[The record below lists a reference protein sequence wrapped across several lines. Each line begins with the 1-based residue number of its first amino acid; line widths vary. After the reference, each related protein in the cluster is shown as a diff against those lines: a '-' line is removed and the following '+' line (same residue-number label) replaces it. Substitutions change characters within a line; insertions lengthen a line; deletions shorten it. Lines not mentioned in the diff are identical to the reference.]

1 MENVSLISAS
11 RQMALRRELDV
22 IANNIANVN
31 TNGFKRRL
39 AETREHQMPIA
50 SEGEFKGD
58 DRKVSF
64 TIEQGTIL
72 DTSVGTLEPTGN
84 PLDVAL
90 SPDAYF
96 TVRTPQGDRYTRNG
110 ALMLNANGELVNS
123 DGHALLGDQ
132 GAFQFGSEETGI
144 TVASDGT
151 VMTANGPRGKLRLA
165 SFANQQSL
173 ENVGANLFTS
183 NSQPEPARSVR
194 AQAGYVERSNVSP
207 VLEMSRMIEV
217 NRQYQNIA
225 NMMNRGD
232 EVRRTAIQKLGE
244 PI

>member
-1 MENVSLISAS
+1 MENVLLVSTS
-11 RQMALRRELDV
+11 RQMALRREMDV
-22 IANNIANVN
+22 IANNIANVT

-39 AETREHQMPIA
+39 LETREHIMPTA
-50 SEGEFKGD
+50 SEDNFGRP

-64 TIEQGTIL
+64 TVEQGTVL
-72 DTSVGTLEPTGN
+72 DTATGALEPTGN

-90 SPDAYF
+90 SADAYF
-96 TVRTPQGDRYTRNG
+96 TVRTPQGDRFTRNG
-110 ALMLNANGELVNS
+110 AMMLNANGELVTS
-123 DGHALLGDQ
+123 DGHALLGEQ
-132 GAFQFGSEETGI
+132 GPFQFGSEETGI
-144 TVASDGT
+144 TVAADGT
-151 VMTANGPRGKLRLA
+151 VMTANGPRGKLRIV

-173 ENVGANLFTS
+173 ENTGANLFS
-183 NSQPEPARSVR
+183 SAQAPEPARNVR

-225 NMMNRGD
+225 NMISRGD
-232 EVRRTAIQKLGE
+232 EVRRSAIQKLGE

>member
-1 MENVSLISAS
+1 MENVLLISTS
-11 RQMALRRELDV
+11 RQMALRREMDV
-22 IANNIANVN
+22 IANNIANVT

-39 AETREHQMPIA
+39 METREYQMPVA
-50 SEGEFKGD
+50 SEDGFNKP

-64 TIEQGTIL
+64 TIEQGTVL
-72 DTSVGTLEPTGN
+72 DTATGSLEPTGN

-90 SPDAYF
+90 SADSYF

-110 ALMLNANGELVNS
+110 AMMLNVNGELVNS
-123 DGHALLGDQ
+123 DGHALLGEQ

-144 TVASDGT
+144 TVAADGT
-151 VMTANGPRGKLRLA
+151 VMTANGPRGKLRLV

-173 ENVGANLFTS
+173 ENTGANLFTS
-183 NSQPEPARSVR
+183 TETPSAARNVR
-194 AQAGYVERSNVSP
+194 AQVGYVERSNVSP

-225 NMMNRGD
+225 NMISRGD
-232 EVRRTAIQKLGE
+232 EVRRNAIQKLGE